1 VRQSEAPE
9 PRRVRQ
15 NFGRAIQHWNGD
27 YPSGGLLLIEDDIR
41 LRADWRE
48 LLWVIVQG
56 DYPTICCSLE
66 LRTIPAPF
74 SALARADLN
83 EPPTVRPRVAPMVN
97 TGEYYG
103 SQCVYLPKWFIPNIT
118 SQELMMS
125 DSPRGMAFD
134 GVLNYMAGQTPVNLG
149 LMVSIPDLAHH
160 TSPPAVLNPLRPVR
174 MEHMFDWRIDWRAY
188 GANVQPD

>member
-1 VRQSEAPE
+1 
-9 PRRVRQ
+9 
-15 NFGRAIQHWNGD
+15 
-27 YPSGGLLLIEDDIR
+27 
-41 LRADWRE
+41 
-48 LLWVIVQG
+48 
-56 DYPTICCSLE
+56 
-66 LRTIPAPF
+66 
-74 SALARADLN
+74 
-83 EPPTVRPRVAPMVN
+83 MVN

-160 TSPPAVLNPLRPVR
+160 TSPRGPFLG
-174 MEHMFDWRIDWRAY
+174 HTD
-188 GANVQPD
+188 PDVVTRTEL